1 VVIQIPSHS
10 LAVAVMV
17 LDDDDN
23 ILLVKSF
30 RRGWEFPG
38 GYVNRGESIKAAAIR
53 EVKEESGLDIKLKRT
68 LGVEHDM
75 NRSVSVFVF
84 EGKMVGG
91 ILSTSAENDA
101 VSFFTYDEAM
111 NKITLKNF
119 KDRLFKCINENE
131 TPYIIEM

>member
-1 VVIQIPSHS
+1 MIQIPSHS

-17 LDDDDN
+17 LDQDN
-23 ILLVKSF
+23 KILLVKGF

-53 EVKEESGLDIKLKRT
+53 EVKEESGIDIKLCRT

-84 EGKMVGG
+84 EGKKEGG
-91 ILSTSAENDA
+91 KLAASNENDE
-101 VSFFTYDEAM
+101 VGFFSYDDAM
-111 NKITLKNF
+111 NMIQVKNF
-119 KDRLFKCINENE
+119 RDRLFRCIKVKN
-131 TPYIIEM
+131 TPYIFEW